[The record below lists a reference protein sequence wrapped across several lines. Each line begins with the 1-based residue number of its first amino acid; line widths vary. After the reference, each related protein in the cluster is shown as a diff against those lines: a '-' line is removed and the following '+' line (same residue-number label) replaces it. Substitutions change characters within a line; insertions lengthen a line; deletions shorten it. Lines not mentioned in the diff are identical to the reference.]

1 VLRADELVALY
12 LCILSL
18 KDALQME
25 FYAQMCRLENWSV
38 RTLEKKIDSM
48 LFERTAISKKP
59 EALAKMEL
67 YLRWLEKHEMQPD
80 EEKPIGLILCTE
92 GNQEQIELMQLD
104 AANIKVAEFITEV
117 LPTELLKQKLHQFA
131 VSSRKLIENRTSNL
145 GKRKNV

>member
-1 VLRADELVALY
+1 
-12 LCILSL
+12 
-18 KDALQME
+18 ME

>member
-1 VLRADELVALY
+1 MLRADELVALY